1 MSNVVTP
8 HFTVEEEQV
17 PPPQARADHAAATKV
32 LLLAIAALSK
42 RMVVAIADLFTL
54 LTVGSVFW
62 LFISIPDPN
71 SMQLIQLGGYCL
83 FVLAANWI
91 VRR

>member
-1 MSNVVTP
+1 
-8 HFTVEEEQV
+8 VEEEQAP

-62 LFISIPDPN
+62 LFTSIPDPN
-71 SMQLIQLGGYCL
+71 TKQLIQLGGYCL
-83 FVLAANWI
+83 FALAINWI